1 MAPEKRRAEVSHVP
15 VVLIR
20 GASSPAGNTGMDAA
34 RCPPGSRSPRA
45 RAVVDDHP
53 ALQSLGLS
61 ADMRGRSQEV
71 IREGLCRRGGV
82 AMCLK
87 PTEIREL
94 DRGRRA
100 GTGVEQ
106 AVTKP
111 LENVSSGDKPRE
123 GSSGIGGSSG
133 PARGLF
139 LQEDPS
145 IRRDLLSPGPSPGCR
160 DFPSFLGSGAAVS
173 PGKCEPILRKQSR

>member
-1 MAPEKRRAEVSHVP
+1 MAPEKRRAEVSRVP

-20 GASSPAGNTGMDAA
+20 GASSPAGDAGMDAA

-53 ALQSLGLS
+53 ALQSWGLS
-61 ADMRGRSQEV
+61 ADMRGGSQEV
-71 IREGLCRRGGV
+71 IREGLCGRGGV

-87 PTEIREL
+87 PTEVREL
-94 DRGRRA
+94 DWGGRA

-111 LENVSSGDKPRE
+111 LENVSSGDKPQE
-123 GSSGIGGSSG
+123 GSGGM
-133 PARGLF
+133 
-139 LQEDPS
+139 
-145 IRRDLLSPGPSPGCR
+145 
-160 DFPSFLGSGAAVS
+160 GAAAAQLGASSCKRILVS
-173 PGKCEPILRKQSR
+173 GGTC